1 VPGSKLVLNAKLKD
15 TVWIRITADNAVVFE
30 GTLAAGSEKEWTA
43 QDRFA
48 VVVGYAPGVSMTL
61 NGKPVDVL
69 KGAKQDIN
77 QFNLTWNDAAARG

>member
-1 VPGSKLVLNAKLKD
+1 
-15 TVWIRITADNAVVFE
+15 
-30 GTLAAGSEKEWTA
+30 
-43 QDRFA
+43 
-48 VVVGYAPGVSMTL
+48 MTL